1 MEAKI
6 LFIEDEARM
15 RKVVKAYLKEKG
27 FLVKTAEDG
36 PTGLKLVT
44 EFKPDLLVLDLML
57 PGISGEEI
65 CRRVRKKSSLPILM
79 LTAKG
84 QTSDKVNGFNL
95 GADDYLVKPFDLAEL
110 VVRIK
115 AILRRSS
122 KDSNSNLISLKAG
135 KIKLDLAGMGAVIEG
150 EEVKLTATEFKLLE
164 VLIKNQGQVLS
175 REQLIKQA
183 FGLDFDGFDRT
194 IDVHIRKIRDKLDL
208 KKDEHIV
215 TVYGAGYKFVGEKN
229 E

>member
-1 MEAKI
+1 MEDKI

-15 RKVVKAYLKEKG
+15 RKVVKAYLKEEG

-36 PTGLKLVT
+36 STGLKLIA
-44 EFKPDLLVLDLML
+44 EFNPDLLVLDLML

-65 CRRVRKKSSLPILM
+65 CRRVREKSSLPILM

-84 QTSDKVNGFNL
+84 QTSDKVTGFDL

-115 AILRRSS
+115 AILRRCS
-122 KDSNSNLISLKAG
+122 KDDNTNLISLKSG
-135 KIKLDLAGMGAVIEG
+135 KIKLDLEGMQAVIEG
-150 EEVKLTATEFKLLE
+150 KEIKLTATEFKLLE

-183 FGLDFDGFDRT
+183 FGIDFDGFDRT
-194 IDVHIRKIRDKLDL
+194 IDVHIRKIRDKLGL
-208 KKDEHIV
+208 KKDEHII
-215 TVYGAGYKFVGEKN
+215 TIYGAGYKFVGETN